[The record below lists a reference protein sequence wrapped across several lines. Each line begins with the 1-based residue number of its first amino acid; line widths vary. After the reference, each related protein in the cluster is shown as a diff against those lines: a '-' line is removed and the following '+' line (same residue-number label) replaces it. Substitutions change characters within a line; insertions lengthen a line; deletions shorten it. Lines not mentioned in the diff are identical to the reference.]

1 MTRISS
7 AFDAY
12 INANI
17 LLVVAFT
24 LWLVTRFILNRTGM
38 RHAYGTQLRLL
49 NAVFL
54 AIVFSPFIAYAYKM
68 MAGAGLLPGSLQLNL
83 SDIMLAQ
90 YLNGSIAM
98 SPTEMERLL
107 NLRETL
113 GAGLLQPAGWVQYT
127 IVTLMLAG
135 FLACLARCGIASFK
149 LRRIITESYPWRR
162 FGRVHLRLSDRAL
175 VPFSAR
181 GLRRRYIVVPANML
195 LRPQDMRIALAHE
208 FQHLRQR
215 DVEWEIGLELFKSL
229 FFWNPVVHYWKRQIE
244 QLRELSCDQKVL
256 SRRRFEVQ
264 DYCDCLLRV
273 CEDTLRR
280 QPAQAIALPRVSL
293 VQFDRRFFRPAGLT
307 LLRRRVDS
315 LFAAATDSERRRLS
329 LLITGVL
336 VATLAIATIAIQ
348 RPSGWS
354 HDRLMLSSIINLERL
369 ETLNGRTTFSSW

>member
-54 AIVFSPFIAYAYKM
+54 AIVFSPFIAYAYKL

-149 LRRIITESYPWRR
+149 LRQIIADSYPWRR
-162 FGRVHLRLSDRAL
+162 FGRVHLRLSDQAL

-195 LRPQDMRIALAHE
+195 LRPQDMRIA
-208 FQHLRQR
+208 
-215 DVEWEIGLELFKSL
+215 
-229 FFWNPVVHYWKRQIE
+229 
-244 QLRELSCDQKVL
+244 
-256 SRRRFEVQ
+256 
-264 DYCDCLLRV
+264 
-273 CEDTLRR
+273 
-280 QPAQAIALPRVSL
+280 
-293 VQFDRRFFRPAGLT
+293 
-307 LLRRRVDS
+307 
-315 LFAAATDSERRRLS
+315 
-329 LLITGVL
+329 
-336 VATLAIATIAIQ
+336 
-348 RPSGWS
+348 
-354 HDRLMLSSIINLERL
+354 
-369 ETLNGRTTFSSW
+369 

>member
-17 LLVVAFT
+17 LLVVAFS
-24 LWLVTRFILNRTGM
+24 LWLVTRFVLNRTGM
-38 RHAYGTQLRLL
+38 RHAYGTQLALL

-54 AIVFSPFIAYAYKM
+54 AIVFSPFIAFAYRQM
-68 MAGAGLLPGSLQLNL
+68 TSAGLLPNSLHLNL

-90 YLNGSIAM
+90 YLNGAIAM
-98 SPTEMERLL
+98 SPTDMERLL
-107 NLRETL
+107 SLRETL
-113 GAGLLQPAGWVQYT
+113 GAGLLQPAGWLQHT
-127 IVTLMLAG
+127 IVALMIAG
-135 FLACLARCGIASFK
+135 FLACLGRCGIASLR
-149 LRRIITESYPWRR
+149 LRRIIADSYPWRR
-162 FGRVHLRLSDRAL
+162 FGRVQLRLSDQAL

-181 GLRRRYIVVPANML
+181 GLRRRYIVMPANML

-256 SRRRFEVQ
+256 SRRHFDVQ

-315 LFAAATDSERRRLS
+315 LFAAATVSDRRKVS
-329 LLITGVL
+329 FLITAVL
-336 VATLAIATIAIQ
+336 VATLTLATIAIQ
-348 RPSGWS
+348 RPTGWS

-369 ETLNGRTTFSSW
+369 ESLNGRASFSSW